1 MVAQL
6 LLLAVIVPGVP
17 AGECATGQQQHEFGC
32 QTSSHVAHRL
42 TMLCIARP
50 VMSVHGNIQLACLLL
65 CAAAVVREPNPLVIY
80 AQVKECN
87 PGASAGSAAAA
98 GAGGNRALLAQLNT
112 AAGLPPA
119 EAILGRIKQA
129 ITTPPAAAAAAAAMA
144 QSSSSSTSRMGA
156 ASMPAST
163 EVLATGAALA
173 STLSFNAFTSLDCWV
188 VLGQDSEQRTL
199 ATVAA
204 LQAAG
209 EAAAG
214 RSKACL
220 P

>member
-1 MVAQL
+1 
-6 LLLAVIVPGVP
+6 
-17 AGECATGQQQHEFGC
+17 
-32 QTSSHVAHRL
+32 
-42 TMLCIARP
+42 
-50 VMSVHGNIQLACLLL
+50 
-65 CAAAVVREPNPLVIY
+65 VVREPNPLVIY

-119 EAILGRIKQA
+119 EAILSRIKQA

-144 QSSSSSTSRMGA
+144 QSSSSSSRIGT

-173 STLSFNAFTSLDCWV
+173 STLSFNAFTSLNCWV
-188 VLGQDSEQRTL
+188 SLGQDSEERTL

-209 EAAAG
+209 EVAAG
-214 RSKACL
+214 RSKA
-220 P
+220 